1 MDFTR
6 NNEEI
11 IELSEDI
18 NNSIDGIIDLLYT
31 YSECKNVNI
40 EYSNKTIISLIKN
53 TKITVERLLMRA
65 TEGNK
70 EDEKRTW
77 KTN

>member
-70 EDEKRTW
+70 EDEKRT
-77 KTN
+77 